1 MSNNTKNLDL
11 ALLLLRIATGGLMLA
26 HGLHKVI
33 HGHDFIKSVLL
44 EKGLPQLLWIGTPI
58 AEVLAPILLILGVF
72 GRISAA
78 LISVVMLFS
87 IYLAFGSTAFTLTAY
102 GGLQAEL
109 NIYFL
114 IVSLALFLTGPGKYA
129 VLKSKNYWLS

>member
-1 MSNNTKNLDL
+1 MSNNTKNVDL

-33 HGHDFIKSVLL
+33 HGHDFIKSVLQ
-44 EKGLPQLLWIGTPI
+44 EKGLPEILWIGTPI
-58 AEVLAPILLILGVF
+58 AEVLAPILLIAGVL

-78 LISVVMLFS
+78 LIAVVMLFS
-87 IYLAFGSTAFTLTAY
+87 IYLAFGATAFDLTSY

-114 IVSLALFLTGPGKYA
+114 IVSFALFLTGSGKYA
-129 VLKSKNYWLS
+129 LLKAKNYWLN